1 MKQNIII
8 YLQEEHN
15 IEDKNLLRELQDLL
29 ISNFSD
35 DDYSAAL
42 SRLLKGKKVI
52 YVGQMFLEGSHSNY
66 IIMSYPKYLSLSVDL
81 HQYTISGQEI
91 PCEYQDAI
99 EVVKKEL
106 YLVCQVIEVAN
117 KSIYDDYG
125 DFSPHNRK
133 NYSKEVT
140 QISVAEYLLK
150 DYVQNGKYI
159 FTELLECVNGSGP
172 VNWMATINKCSPLI
186 QSNRIIYTDFIHNS
200 EEENNQ
206 SYIYIAYVNAII
218 SAYKLFGEIL
228 GFSHIDIP
236 DIDAN
241 DFNDVQAVKYLK
253 GYLAQMFDGRGYMVI
268 KTLCAWYELKSEFRV
283 SYCGTNCF
291 DRVWEVVCQKVFCN
305 NEELWQGKMMLPRWT
320 MVLNNNLESYM
331 KGDAITLLPDITC
344 TFDNNFLIL
353 DAKYYTPSF
362 RENHKCDGVP
372 ATSDVTKQI
381 NYYEQLRAFYGD
393 IYQYLNAFLIPLFAN
408 SEDWLLQYAG
418 YIKLEHAY
426 ELINR
431 IDDGDYSVPNESV
444 DEQDVR
450 VFYINT
456 TKVFKEFLE
465 GTEYFEKIVDSIMS
479 ATVSETYY

>member
-1 MKQNIII
+1 
-8 YLQEEHN
+8 
-15 IEDKNLLRELQDLL
+15 
-29 ISNFSD
+29 
-35 DDYSAAL
+35 
-42 SRLLKGKKVI
+42 
-52 YVGQMFLEGSHSNY
+52 
-66 IIMSYPKYLSLSVDL
+66 
-81 HQYTISGQEI
+81 
-91 PCEYQDAI
+91 
-99 EVVKKEL
+99 
-106 YLVCQVIEVAN
+106 
-117 KSIYDDYG
+117 
-125 DFSPHNRK
+125 
-133 NYSKEVT
+133 
-140 QISVAEYLLK
+140 
-150 DYVQNGKYI
+150 
-159 FTELLECVNGSGP
+159 
-172 VNWMATINKCSPLI
+172 
-186 QSNRIIYTDFIHNS
+186 
-200 EEENNQ
+200 
-206 SYIYIAYVNAII
+206 
-218 SAYKLFGEIL
+218 
-228 GFSHIDIP
+228 
-236 DIDAN
+236 
-241 DFNDVQAVKYLK
+241 
-253 GYLAQMFDGRGYMVI
+253 
-268 KTLCAWYELKSEFRV
+268 
-283 SYCGTNCF
+283 
-291 DRVWEVVCQKVFCN
+291 
-305 NEELWQGKMMLPRWT
+305 
-320 MVLNNNLESYM
+320 M